1 VAGLV
6 GCGLLSAALQTYIE
20 SVRLPD
26 DPRKPQAS
34 VLYYRDGH
42 TVLAR
47 VGVTDHNDVPL
58 SEVPLPVRRAVLAA
72 EDRDFYRHGAVSAR
86 GVGRAVWANAT
97 GDRQGGSTITQQYAR
112 NAYLNQERSLTR
124 KAKELALAVKLERRY
139 SKEEILE
146 RYLNTIYFGRGAYG
160 IAAAAHAY
168 FGVPP
173 GQLSLAQGAVLAAV
187 IKDPWHFDP
196 AVDAAAARDR
206 WTWIV
211 EAMQDAGWAE
221 QTPRYPPV
229 RARAG
234 VSGPNGLV
242 VDQVEKEVAAH
253 GIPPQLLR
261 TRGLSVV
268 TTLDPVV
275 QAAALDSVAATLRT
289 QPDGLRAALV
299 AVDPATGAVRAYYG
313 GDRGQGYFDDAAA
326 WRPAAATFTPIA
338 LAAALRQGIGFGSQW
353 DGSSPR
359 FFPDRDGA
367 PLLNRDGVQCPNCT
381 LEKAMV
387 ESLSTPLY
395 ALTQRIGAAR
405 VRDVAIALGIP
416 ATQDGRPSLVDLPGE
431 PRPGRTRA
439 DIAIG
444 RYPVAAA
451 DLATVYA
458 TFAAGG
464 VRSTRHFVE
473 SVSGSRVA
481 APEQERVLDPQV
493 AADVSAV
500 LAAALDDRALALDRP
515 AAGKTG
521 THQWGNTSDNQDAW
535 LAGYT
540 PQLATAVW
548 LGRSVPGPI
557 RDSGG
562 APIAGGTVPAE
573 LWKAFVGAAL
583 RGQPALPFPPPARV
597 GRTDVGDAGAVNP
610 DDPRVAAPRRGPLP
624 VIRTAHAGKSL
635 ALTFDDG
642 PSEYTGAVLD
652 ILDQYG
658 VKATFCV
665 VGDKLTGSSQI
676 LRRVVAAGHALCNH
690 STHHDDLGTAT
701 PDRVRADIAGT
712 DAAIAAAAPGAVVT
726 YFRAPYGNW
735 GASSEVATQVGRTP
749 LGWSVDSEDW
759 KLRGADVIVSTIEA
773 QLRPG
778 SVVLLHDG
786 GGDRRQTL
794 DALRILVP
802 RLQRQGW
809 RFDFPAVTVAPAPV
823 VVSPGVASPS
833 TAPVSPA
840 LESTPFPESA
850 PSLEPTPSPE
860 PSSPESTPSAEST
873 PDPSP

>member
-1 VAGLV
+1 MVS
-6 GCGLLSAALQTYIE
+6 CGLLAAAVQTYIE

-26 DPRKPQAS
+26 DPLKPQAS

-72 EDRDFYRHGAVSAR
+72 EDRGFYEHGAVSAR
-86 GVGRAVWANAT
+86 GVARAVRANAT
-97 GDRQGGSTITQQYAR
+97 GNLQGASTITQQYAR
-112 NAYLNQERSLTR
+112 NAYLSQERSLAR
-124 KAKELALAVKLERRY
+124 KATELAFAVKLERRY
-139 SKEEILE
+139 SKDEILE
-146 RYLNTIYFGRGAYG
+146 RYLNSIYFGRGAYG

-168 FGVPP
+168 FGVAPA
-173 GQLSLAQGAVLAAV
+173 QLSFAQGAVLAAV
-187 IKDPWHFDP
+187 IKDPWNFDP

-211 EAMQDAGWAE
+211 DAMREAGWAD
-221 QTPRYPPV
+221 QTPPYPPV
-229 RARAG
+229 RAQAG

-242 VDQVEKEVAAH
+242 VDQVEKEVAAR

-268 TTLDPVV
+268 TTLDSQV
-275 QAAALDSVAATLRT
+275 QTAALDSVAATLRA

-326 WRPAAATFTPIA
+326 WRPAAATFTPIV
-338 LAAALRQGIGFGSQW
+338 LAAALSQGIGFASQW

-359 FFPDRDGA
+359 LFPDRDGA

-387 ESLSTPLY
+387 ESLSTPFY

-405 VRDVAIALGIP
+405 VREVAIALGIP
-416 ATQDGRPSLVDLPGE
+416 ARQGGRPSLVDLPGE

-464 VRSTRHFVE
+464 VHRTRHFVE
-473 SVSGSRVA
+473 SVAGWWAA
-481 APEQERVLDPQV
+481 APDPKQVLDPRV
-493 AADVSAV
+493 AADVSSV
-500 LAAALDDRALALDRP
+500 LAAALDGQALALDRP
-515 AAGKTG
+515 VAGKTG
-521 THQWGNTSDNQDAW
+521 THQWGNTHDNQDAW

-557 RDSGG
+557 RDSDG

-583 RGQPALPFPPPARV
+583 RDQPALPFPPAARV
-597 GRTDVGDAGAVNP
+597 GREDVGDAGAVNP
-610 DDPRVAAPRRGPLP
+610 DAPRSTAPLRGPLP
-624 VIRTAHAGKSL
+624 VTRTAHDGRYL

-665 VGDKLTGSSQI
+665 VGDKVTGSGQI
-676 LRRVVAAGHALCNH
+676 LRRIKAAGHALCNH
-690 STHHDDLGTAT
+690 STHHDDLGTAV
-701 PDRVRADIAGT
+701 PDGVRADIAGT
-712 DAAIAAAAPGAVVT
+712 DAAIAAVAPGATVT

-735 GASSEVATQVGRTP
+735 GATSQVATQVGRTP

-778 SVVLLHDG
+778 AVVLLHDG

-794 DALRILVP
+794 DALRILIP
-802 RLQRQGW
+802 RLQRQAW
-809 RFDFPAVTVAPAPV
+809 RFDFPAVTIAPAPIV
-823 VVSPGVASPS
+823 ISSGVASPS
-833 TAPVSPA
+833 TLPPSPA
-840 LESTPFPESA
+840 LESTPLPESS
-850 PSLEPTPSPE
+850 PVPDSSPSPGLTPLPGSTPP
-860 PSSPESTPSAEST
+860 PSSKP
-873 PDPSP
+873 

>member
-1 VAGLV
+1 MLGSGVL
-6 GCGLLSAALQTYIE
+6 AAAVQAYVE
-20 SVRLPD
+20 SVHLPD

-34 VLYYRDGH
+34 VLYYRDGR

-47 VGVTDHNDVPL
+47 LGVTDHNDVPL

-72 EDRDFYRHGAVSAR
+72 EDRGFYRHGAVSAR
-86 GVGRAVWANAT
+86 GVARAVLANAG
-97 GDRQGGSTITQQYAR
+97 GDLQGASTITQQYAR
-112 NAYLNQERSLTR
+112 NAYLSQERSLDR

-139 SKEEILE
+139 SKDEILE

-173 GQLSLAQGAVLAAV
+173 GQLSVAQGAVLAAV

-196 AVDAAAARDR
+196 AVDAAAARER

-211 EAMQDAGWAE
+211 DAMRSAGWADR
-221 QTPRYPPV
+221 TPRYPPV

-234 VSGPNGLV
+234 VSGPNGHV
-242 VDQVEKEVAAH
+242 VDQVEKEVSAH
-253 GIPPQLLR
+253 GIAPQRLR
-261 TRGLSVV
+261 TGGLSVV

-275 QAAALDSVAATLRT
+275 QAAALDSVAATLRN
-289 QPDGLRAALV
+289 QPAGLRAALV
-299 AVDPATGAVRAYYG
+299 AVDPASGAVRAYYG

-326 WRPAAATFTPIA
+326 WRPAAAAFTPIV
-338 LAAALRQGIGFGSQW
+338 LAAALGQGIGFASRW

-367 PLLNRDGVQCPNCT
+367 PLRNHDGVQCPNCT
-381 LEKAMV
+381 LETAMV
-387 ESLSTPLY
+387 ESLSTPFY

-416 ATQDGRPSLVDLPGE
+416 ATRGGRPSLADLPGE

-444 RYPVAAA
+444 RYPVTAA

-464 VRSTRHFVE
+464 VRRTRHFVE
-473 SVSGSRVA
+473 SVTGWWAA
-481 APEQERVLDPQV
+481 APDADRVLDPRV

-500 LAAALDDRALALDRP
+500 LAAALDGRALGLDRP

-521 THQWGNTSDNQDAW
+521 THGWGDTRDNQDAW

-573 LWKAFVGAAL
+573 LWKAFVGEAL
-583 RGQPALPFPPPARV
+583 RDQPVLPFPPAARV

-610 DDPRVAAPRRGPLP
+610 DAARSPAPRRGPLP
-624 VIRTAHAGKSL
+624 VIRTAHDGRHL

-652 ILDQYG
+652 ILDRYG

-665 VGDKLTGSSQI
+665 VGDKLTGSGPI
-676 LRRVVAAGHALCNH
+676 LRRMVAAGHALCNH
-690 STHHDDLGTAT
+690 SAHHDDLGSAA
-701 PDRVRADIAGT
+701 PDRVRADISAT
-712 DAAIAAAAPGAVVT
+712 DAEIAAIAPGAVVT

-735 GASSEVATQVGRTP
+735 GASSEVATEVGRTP

-778 SVVLLHDG
+778 AVVLLHDG

-823 VVSPGVASPS
+823 AASPS
-833 TAPVSPA
+833 TTTAASPA
-840 LESTPFPESA
+840 A
-850 PSLEPTPSPE
+850 EPGP
-860 PSSPESTPSAEST
+860 SPESTPLPGSSPSAHATPSPGST
-873 PDPSP
+873 PEPSSGP